1 MTEKTVNFKKER
13 IILKEEDGIFHNI
26 PHASILG
33 FDNKIRD
40 IQYDLEEILTISKEY
55 IIIFQIIIRQ
65 MVIKNEVETYPPEGI
80 LLEHLLPIQ
89 NFALSFSD
97 NVKNQFKA
105 LIEQFSSELEQLM
118 EENQHYNLHFLAIIK
133 EIS

>member
-1 MTEKTVNFKKER
+1 LTEKTLNFRKER

-26 PHASILG
+26 SHASILG

-65 MVIKNEVETYPPEGI
+65 MMLKNEVETYPPEGI

-89 NFALSFSD
+89 NFTSSFSD
-97 NVKNQFKA
+97 NVKNEFKD
-105 LIEQFSSELEQLM
+105 LIERFSSELEQLM
-118 EENQHYNLHFLAIIK
+118 QENQHYNLHFLAIIK
-133 EIS
+133 EIR

>member
-1 MTEKTVNFKKER
+1 MTEKTLNFRKER

-26 PHASILG
+26 SHASILG

-65 MVIKNEVETYPPEGI
+65 MMLKNEVETYPPEGI

-89 NFALSFSD
+89 NFTSSFSD
-97 NVKNQFKA
+97 NVKNEFKD
-105 LIEQFSSELEQLM
+105 LIERFSSELEQLM
-118 EENQHYNLHFLAIIK
+118 QENQHYNLHFLAIIK
-133 EIS
+133 EIR